1 MRPLPSG
8 DASMTDIPNG
18 IYIHF
23 VHGYKMGSIHN
34 WAMGMNA
41 IMLMNKGY
49 GYWNDKDTMRPGYL
63 TVVLTSVVIPVICC
77 LLCGVIGLSP
87 HAVKQN
93 RYVYRPLVHLL
104 WGIARRM
111 MRRAILLRWG
121 RHRK

>member
-23 VHGYKMGSIHN
+23 AHGYKMGSIHD

-49 GYWNDKDTMRPGYL
+49 GYWNDKDTMLPGYL

-87 HAVKQN
+87 M
-93 RYVYRPLVHLL
+93 L
-104 WGIARRM
+104 
-111 MRRAILLRWG
+111 
-121 RHRK
+121 

>member
-23 VHGYKMGSIHN
+23 VHEYKMGSIHN

-49 GYWNDKDTMRPGYL
+49 GY
-63 TVVLTSVVIPVICC
+63 
-77 LLCGVIGLSP
+77 
-87 HAVKQN
+87 
-93 RYVYRPLVHLL
+93 
-104 WGIARRM
+104 
-111 MRRAILLRWG
+111 
-121 RHRK
+121 

>member
-1 MRPLPSG
+1 MR
-8 DASMTDIPNG
+8 
-18 IYIHF
+18 
-23 VHGYKMGSIHN
+23 
-34 WAMGMNA
+34 MNA

-49 GYWNDKDTMRPGYL
+49 GYWNDKDTMLPGYL

-77 LLCGVIGLSP
+77 LLRCDRTVP